1 MHVYTSVMNCLS
13 MLVSMNVRMGTKQSV
28 TVEFLYTYGTIDE
41 LIHVHNASKRD
52 RKMFSTYN
60 IQDDHYNVS
69 KINNSHPLF
78 HENGSMDPL
87 SSSSSNANDQEAPLS
102 NGKDIDVDISM
113 TSTNNNANPV
123 ESLNRY
129 LVQKVKMLEIE

>member
-1 MHVYTSVMNCLS
+1 MNL
-13 MLVSMNVRMGTKQSV
+13 RMGTKTSV
-28 TVEFLYTYGTIDE
+28 TVEFLYTDGTIDE

-52 RKMFSTYN
+52 RKMFSSYN
-60 IQDDHYNVS
+60 IQDEHHNAS
-69 KINNSHPLF
+69 MIHNSHPLF
-78 HENGSMDPL
+78 HENSSTDPL
-87 SSSSSNANDQEAPLS
+87 SSSSSSSSSNANGQETSLG

-129 LVQKVKMLEIE
+129 LVQKVTILEIE